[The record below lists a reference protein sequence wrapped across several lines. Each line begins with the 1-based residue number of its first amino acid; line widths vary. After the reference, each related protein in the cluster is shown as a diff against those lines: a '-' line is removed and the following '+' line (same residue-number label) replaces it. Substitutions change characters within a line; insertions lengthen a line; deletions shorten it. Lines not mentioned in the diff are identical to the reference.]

1 MIAGPRKL
9 GALGIVAVIAVL
21 YGAVL
26 LGIYFIFKK
35 SRCVAR
41 SGGDSGPDMDCDD
54 GTDAELETELE
65 ALLESED
72 DSEMANPGNPTPSPR
87 MANPSPRTANPGTAR
102 MVPARMVPARMVPAR
117 MVPAR
122 ISLPKFEGSAGSY
135 NDMDYIMS
143 SGGTGEEVVYDN
155 VAESVQSRDVQDTV
169 RSRASRRKGFGEML
183 ERATS
188 ASHRTIKPR
197 EQLMGM
203 MMDSGGEEEMGEKSS
218 YAPVSP
224 ELSLESRATPQRFHE
239 RAGLVGI
246 GLPNQ
251 VYNSKVIYPSEDGT
265 WGADVSDP
273 NPTSSRNSLAAPVQL
288 SPEERIMAA
297 QRGAGQ

>member
-26 LGIYFIFKK
+26 VGIYFIFKK

-41 SGGDSGPDMDCDD
+41 SGGDSEPDMGDCDD

-65 ALLESED
+65 ALLESEGAGGP
-72 DSEMANPGNPTPSPR
+72 SANPRPPN
-87 MANPSPRTANPGTAR
+87 PRTA
-102 MVPARMVPARMVPAR
+102 
-117 MVPAR
+117 R
-122 ISLPKFEGSAGSY
+122 IALPKFEGSSGSY

-143 SGGTGEEVVYDN
+143 SGGTGEEVVGDD

-169 RSRASRRKGFGEML
+169 KSRASRRKGFGEML

-188 ASHRTIKPR
+188 ASHRTIRPR
-197 EQLMGM
+197 EQLMDM
-203 MMDSGGEEEMGEKSS
+203 MGSGIQENSSIMKEDS
-218 YAPVSP
+218 YPPVSP

-251 VYNSKVIYPSEDGT
+251 VYSSKVIYPSEDGT

-273 NPTSSRNSLAAPVQL
+273 NPTASRNSLAAPVRL